1 MFDIHTLRQMLHI
14 FCAYSYMH
22 YEDGYILSEI
32 SYLFMG
38 DSYNEPHIH
47 IQFVDQRHV
56 FIINKALL

>member
-1 MFDIHTLRQMLHI
+1 
-14 FCAYSYMH
+14 MH